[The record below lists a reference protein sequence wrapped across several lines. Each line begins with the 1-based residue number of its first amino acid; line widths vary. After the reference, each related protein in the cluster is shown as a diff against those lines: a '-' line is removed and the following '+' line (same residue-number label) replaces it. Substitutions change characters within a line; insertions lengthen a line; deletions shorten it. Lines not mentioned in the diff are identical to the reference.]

1 MHSRLLRTL
10 LLQYCSIAVCRAAG
24 LVLAKA
30 VDRLGLEQLVAAWA
44 DLGDE
49 KAAFTRK
56 AAALR
61 ALAAVTRASL
71 TSKPGGWHGAWG
83 TGLGRGAGHGLWDW
97 GWDMGHGAWGTGRGA
112 RGPRETQ

>member
-1 MHSRLLRTL
+1 M
-10 LLQYCSIAVCRAAG
+10 CRAAG

-71 TSKPGGWHGAWG
+71 TSKPGGSHGAWG
-83 TGLGRGAGHGLWDW
+83 TGQGHWAW
-97 GWDMGHGAWGTGRGA
+97 HRTGAWGTRPGAGAGGKRSRGSRA
-112 RGPRETQ
+112 WDGVRCPVRRLSSRTKVKG